1 MAKLHILSG
10 VQIGQVI
17 ELAAERVTVGRA
29 LNNAVRFDEDLVS
42 IYHAVF
48 VRDGAGYRLRDL
60 NSSNQ
65 TRVNGRPISEVPLQN
80 GDRLEFGLVEIR
92 YEAASAP
99 ASEPIRPPPPA
110 TSNAGVARWIG
121 AGAIILAVVG
131 MALLAS
137 RQRKPYHLPPPVV
150 KIASTPVTNPVA
162 QQVVPVEQP
171 PPVNVPVVHAE
182 PMPVEEPPKMAEP
195 VMAAKPEPEK
205 TTEPAMMTMESEAQP
220 MTAATKTNSPV
231 TPVMPV
237 APKVV
242 VETPPPVRETH
253 QPAPVPEPVPEPR
266 AMPGAPLTL
275 FESRTVLRAANPID
289 TLVMNRLKRLGI
301 TPANLCS
308 DAVFCRRA
316 FLDVIG
322 TLPTAQEAR
331 EFLDEKNPDKRA
343 RLIDRLLERD
353 EFADYWAMKWCDLL
367 RVKAEFPVNL
377 WPNAVQSYHH
387 WIRAGVK
394 DNLPYDRFVRLLLTA
409 NGSNFRAPPVNFYRA
424 MQNRDPQGIAQMV
437 ALTFMGV
444 RAEKWPSE
452 RRDGLAAFFSQ
463 IGFKTTAEWKEE
475 IVFYDPGKA
484 TNDLWQAAR
493 FPDDKPAKL
502 PADRDPRE
510 VFADWLI
517 TPQNPWF
524 TRNIANRVWSWL
536 FGRGIIHEPDDIRQ
550 DNPPS
555 NPELLAYLQR
565 ELVEHRYDLKHL
577 YRLILNSTT
586 YQLAAIPKSNK
597 PAAAVNFAF
606 YPLRRLEAEVLI
618 DALNQITGTTEKYSS
633 AIPEPFTFIPDN
645 QRAIALADASVT
657 SSFLEM
663 FGRSSRDTGLESER
677 NNRPTAAQW
686 LHLLNSSHIQRKI
699 EQSQKLLNSGRAKTS
714 PHETVTNYYLTILS
728 RYPTD
733 EEIRTALGYSHYGTL
748 AEREA
753 TVDLAWALLNSD
765 EFLYRH

>member
-10 VQIGQVI
+10 AQEGQVV
-17 ELAAERVTVGRA
+17 ELGADRITVGRA
-29 LNNAVRFDEDLVS
+29 ANNVLCFTEGLVS
-42 IYHAVF
+42 TYHAVF
-48 VRDGAGYRLRDL
+48 VRDGASYRLRDL
-60 NSSNQ
+60 NSTNQ
-65 TRVNGRPISEVPLQN
+65 TRVNGAPITELPLHN
-80 GDRLEFGLVEIR
+80 GDRLQFGLVEMR
-92 YEAASAP
+92 YESTGPAAPERIAP
-99 ASEPIRPPPPA
+99 APVRPAPPA
-110 TSNAGVARWIG
+110 DAGVAPWIG
-121 AGAIILAVVG
+121 AGAV
-131 MALLAS
+131 LLAIVLIGLLA
-137 RQRKPYHLPPPVV
+137 RRPRHPHPAPVPV
-150 KIASTPVTNPVA
+150 AAIARAPVNNPVA
-162 QQVVPVEQP
+162 EPAPVT
-171 PPVNVPVVHAE
+171 A
-182 PMPVEEPPKMAEP
+182 P
-195 VMAAKPEPEK
+195 VMASPPEPEK
-205 TTEPAMMTMESEAQP
+205 SPAPAPLPVAVPMTSEPATIP
-220 MTAATKTNSPV
+220 
-231 TPVMPV
+231 PV
-237 APKVV
+237 APAVTVV
-242 VETPPPVRETH
+242 PVVPPVETPAPVRETRP
-253 QPAPVPEPVPEPR
+253 PAPAIIPVPEPR
-266 AMPGAPLTL
+266 PVPGAPLTL
-275 FESRTVLRAANPID
+275 FESRTALLAAGPID
-289 TLVMNRLKRLGI
+289 SLVLSRLKQLGI
-301 TPANLCS
+301 TPANVCS
-308 DAVFCRRA
+308 DAVFCRRV

-322 TLPTAQEAR
+322 TLPTAAEAR
-331 EFLDEKNPDKRA
+331 AFLDDKNPSKRA
-343 RLIDRLLERD
+343 KLIDKLLDRD

-387 WIRAGVK
+387 WIHTCVRE
-394 DNLPYDRFVRLLLTA
+394 NLPYDQFVRQLLTA

-424 MQNRDPQGIAQMV
+424 MQNRDPQGIAQTV
-437 ALTFMGV
+437 ALTFLGV
-444 RAEKWPSE
+444 RAEKWPID
-452 RRDGLAAFFSQ
+452 RRAGLDAFFSQ
-463 IGFKTTAEWKEE
+463 VGYKTTAEWKEE

-484 TNDLWQAAR
+484 TNNLWQTAS

-517 TPQNPWF
+517 SAKNPWF
-524 TRNIANRVWSWL
+524 TKNIANRVWSWL
-536 FGRGIIHEPDDIRQ
+536 LGRGIIHEPDDIRP

-577 YRLILNSTT
+577 YRLILNSKT
-586 YQLAAIPKSNK
+586 YQLAAIAKSNK
-597 PAAAVNFAF
+597 PEAEANFAF

-633 AIPEPFTFIPDN
+633 AIPEPFTFIPDS

-699 EQSQKLLNSGRAKTS
+699 EQSQKLLNIARSKAS
-714 PHETVTNYYLTILS
+714 PREIVTNYYLMILS
-728 RYPTD
+728 RFPTED
-733 EEIRTALGYSHYGTL
+733 EIKTALAYSHYGTL